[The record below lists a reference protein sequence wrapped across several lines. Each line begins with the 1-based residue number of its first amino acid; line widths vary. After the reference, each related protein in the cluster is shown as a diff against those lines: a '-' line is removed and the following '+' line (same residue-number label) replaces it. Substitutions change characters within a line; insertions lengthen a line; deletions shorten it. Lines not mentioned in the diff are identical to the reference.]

1 MRIIDDHI
9 KAAVCV
15 CACVER
21 HRESIYTYINLEIME
36 VKNSVIAIKRK
47 VHKIISGINMTE
59 EKN

>member
-1 MRIIDDHI
+1 M
-9 KAAVCV
+9 CV

-21 HRESIYTYINLEIME
+21 HKESIYTYINLEIME